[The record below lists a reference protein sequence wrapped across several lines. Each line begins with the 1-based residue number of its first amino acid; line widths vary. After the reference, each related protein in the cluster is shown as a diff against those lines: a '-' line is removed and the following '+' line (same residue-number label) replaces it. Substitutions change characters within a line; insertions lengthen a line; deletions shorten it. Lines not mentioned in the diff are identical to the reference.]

1 MYVEKNTIESRV
13 FRDFMK
19 WFLKEKYLRHCLT
32 GDMNDKQAYI
42 KYKNEVILAILE

>member
-1 MYVEKNTIESRV
+1 V

-19 WFLKEKYLRHCLT
+19 WFLKEKYLRHCLE